1 VSENELFSNGWCWV
15 MLDNQVHFE
24 GDGHMPAQKIS
35 VATNKPIAAK
45 PAKKVLAV
53 SIQVNRAYAKPDYG
67 DMLKLAVRGIKR
79 NMQWDTYSHVL
90 VDEFQDSS
98 AAQTA
103 LLAAMAEKGIEVM
116 VFGDADQAVYGNHY
130 NSLKNVMGG
139 VVQMTMRTSW
149 RLTRQTAALAS
160 SIAQHTKELAIVT
173 VRDGFFPE
181 LIRND
186 DLTTQTYSVAT
197 SIQKLIATGTPP
209 EKIAV
214 LARTRALLK
223 PVEQRLLA
231 DGVQANQLGT
241 DRDIKHAL
249 RVLQLAHLVEGFAD
263 SKNSIDPAAVQQAM
277 KSVQTVATVEWQ
289 PLARCLEKIARM
301 PALERMALT

>member
-1 VSENELFSNGWCWV
+1 

-116 VFGDADQAVYGNHY
+116 VFGDADQAVYGFGGNHY

-139 VVQMTMRTSW
+139 VVQMTMRSTQKS
-149 RLTRQTAALAS
+149 LQSLLCVTASFL
-160 SIAQHTKELAIVT
+160 
-173 VRDGFFPE
+173 
-181 LIRND
+181 N
-186 DLTTQTYSVAT
+186 
-197 SIQKLIATGTPP
+197 
-209 EKIAV
+209 
-214 LARTRALLK
+214 
-223 PVEQRLLA
+223 
-231 DGVQANQLGT
+231 
-241 DRDIKHAL
+241 
-249 RVLQLAHLVEGFAD
+249 
-263 SKNSIDPAAVQQAM
+263 
-277 KSVQTVATVEWQ
+277 
-289 PLARCLEKIARM
+289 
-301 PALERMALT
+301 